1 MLLEANVVRNNL
13 VIDYFS
19 SVGFFM
25 TVITSRCFYCILLLL
40 NNSLSFRKISL
51 FNTLHSIDILPGPV
65 NSRLI
70 HTAIKNNSSSY
81 PPTKPLNILTRSV
94 APIVSIIKSAAV
106 ILVTTPTSRKIPP
119 ITSYR
124 LIGIA
129 SSGGSPILPK
139 NLEYLQRFRILVIH
153 VL

>member
-1 MLLEANVVRNNL
+1 MLLEANAVRNNL

-40 NNSLSFRKISL
+40 NNSLSSRKISL
-51 FNTLHSIDILPGPV
+51 FNTFHSIDILPGPV

-81 PPTKPLNILTRSV
+81 PPTKPFDILTRSV
-94 APIVSIIKSAAV
+94 APIISIIKSAAV
-106 ILVTTPTSRKIPP
+106 ILATTPTSRKIPP

-129 SSGGSPILPK
+129 SSGGRPILPK
-139 NLEYLQRFRILVIH
+139 KP
-153 VL
+153 